1 MLPSYPYGPVLQRI
15 FKEVGG
21 GDDILS
27 TSGAGEGGERGEKG
41 TRGNNH
47 IGLGV
52 FSSSFSFSSSSSSS
66 SPSSLALSA
75 EAAGVQVECVL
86 FALQRIRMDRS
97 DATVLHFL
105 QGLMA
110 PERFARLRRP
120 VRFFDSCMI

>member
-27 TSGAGEGGERGEKG
+27 ISGAGEGGERGEKG

-52 FSSSFSFSSSSSSS
+52 SSSSFTLSSSFSSAL
-66 SPSSLALSA
+66 SLALSA

>member
-1 MLPSYPYGPVLQRI
+1 
-15 FKEVGG
+15 
-21 GDDILS
+21 
-27 TSGAGEGGERGEKG
+27 
-41 TRGNNH
+41 
-47 IGLGV
+47 
-52 FSSSFSFSSSSSSS
+52 
-66 SPSSLALSA
+66 LALSA

-120 VRFFDSCMI
+120 VRFFDSCII